1 MGKKLSTAT
10 EHPWTERPR
19 QQLAGAW
26 RAGRLPHAVLL
37 VGPPEI
43 GKLELARWLA
53 SLVLCS
59 GSEAPCGRCPSC
71 ELLAAGNHPDLMVC
85 GLLEDATSISVE
97 QIRGLIETM
106 ALKSYLGGSK
116 VAILSPADKM
126 NTSSFNALLKLL
138 EEPPDKSLLI
148 LAASRLEA
156 LPVTVA
162 SRCQRLRLPVP
173 ARTAA
178 LAWLGAREPGRDW
191 NLALDLAG
199 GVPARALQLAAN
211 GVDAL
216 YEEVADTVGR
226 GALDVV
232 AVAKRW
238 SDDRTVERLNCL
250 DDWLLTCARQAFHS
264 DAVNN
269 SRRVHLPSSG
279 TLPDI
284 AALVRLIHSTRET
297 RARVD
302 GTSRV
307 SYNVQLLLEALLV
320 RLQSAFG

>member
-1 MGKKLSTAT
+1 MGTQLNDGA
-10 EHPWTERPR
+10 EHPWTEPSR
-19 QQLAGAW
+19 QQLAAAW

-43 GKLELARWLA
+43 GKLALARWLA
-53 SLVLCS
+53 SLVLC
-59 GSEAPCGRCPSC
+59 GKPEAPCGQCPSC
-71 ELLAAGNHPDLMVC
+71 ELFAAGNHPDLTVC
-85 GLLEDATSISVE
+85 GLLEDATSISVD
-97 QIRGLIETM
+97 QIRSLIEAM

-116 VAILSPADKM
+116 VAILCPADRM

-148 LAASRLEA
+148 LTASRLEA
-156 LPVTVA
+156 VPATVA

-173 ARTAA
+173 ARVDA
-178 LAWLGAREPGRDW
+178 LAWLMAREPGRDW
-191 NLALDLAG
+191 SLALDLAG
-199 GVPARALQLAAN
+199 GVPPRALRLA
-211 GVDAL
+211 GQEVDAL
-216 YEEVADTVGR
+216 YEEVAGTVGG

-238 SDDRTVERLNCL
+238 SDDHTVERLGCL
-250 DDWLLTCARQAFHS
+250 DDWLCRCARQAFRS

-279 TLPDI
+279 RLPDS
-284 AALVRLIHSTRET
+284 AVLVRLIHSTRET

-307 SYNVQLLLEALLV
+307 SYNAQLLLESLLV